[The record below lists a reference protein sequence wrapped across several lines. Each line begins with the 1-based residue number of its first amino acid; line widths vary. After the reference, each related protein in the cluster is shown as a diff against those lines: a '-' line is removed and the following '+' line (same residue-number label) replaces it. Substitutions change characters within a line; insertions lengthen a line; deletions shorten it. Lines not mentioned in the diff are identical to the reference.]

1 MNRANSSSGLPFH
14 SSGNRKT
21 SVQSLAISIRRMG
34 LARLVVLAG
43 ICIASLLVISKVF
56 RHEAVPHSND
66 RVEHSLSEQER
77 EETVRHFLNTRRSQ
91 YLFEDFTDEGL
102 AAVSNKHLIPTTAI
116 LLSWKR
122 VEGLK
127 TIVHYLARYPYIKE
141 IIIWNNN
148 RENHLSKADFAFNA
162 DAMAAFNGGGALPE
176 VKVFNAQEN
185 LHDLAKYMSCSLA
198 SYSHCYFQDD
208 DWLNT
213 HMDALY
219 TNFLGSPNL
228 IHTNTLPLI
237 HMEHRRW
244 TFTNPD
250 IKMHAGFSWMGTGS
264 FLPRAKAR
272 QLLEQGGNSNL
283 AKDRLRVVDMYFSL
297 WTNQYPY
304 QLVNYLTP
312 LDQSNAWSEDGV
324 ADHWK
329 VVFGNMLDA
338 ANRLYDAL
346 YANPEISEKD
356 YFAREEEL
364 PLMKDRLDRA
374 PCHNDKCLFMTTL
387 DPFPLPNEVRF
398 DRDLTEIAQ
407 QDGRFQALK
416 YPTSGFWAEKAY
428 IHAVDNDPR
437 TCWNSFNVPQ
447 VGDSIGLRFVVPTA
461 VKQLKVASSRA
472 ITGMGQQLSV
482 YASDLDGYDW
492 VKCQHSTRYP
502 YTHTMLLDISCPTT
516 PSLAKG
522 LVNVIKLQFDV
533 AQEKSL
539 DVCGF
544 EVAGMTL

>member
-1 MNRANSSSGLPFH
+1 MNRANSSSSLPFH
-14 SSGNRKT
+14 SSGSRKT
-21 SVQSLAISIRRMG
+21 SVQSLAITVKRMG
-34 LARLVVLAG
+34 LVRLCALVG
-43 ICIASLLVISKVF
+43 ICIASLLVISRAF
-56 RHEAVPHSND
+56 RHETVLNNND
-66 RVEHSLSEQER
+66 RVEHSLQEHER
-77 EETVRHFLNTRRSQ
+77 EETVRHILNTRRSQ
-91 YLFEDFTDEGL
+91 YLFEDFSDEAFG
-102 AAVSNKHLIPTTAI
+102 NEHLIATTAI

-127 TIVHYLARYPYIKE
+127 TIVRYLARYPYIKE

-148 RENHLSKADFAFNA
+148 KENHLTKADFAMT
-162 DAMAAFNGGGALPE
+162 DDDMAAFNGGNGAALPE
-176 VKVFNAQEN
+176 IKVVNAQEN

-198 SYSHCYFQDD
+198 SYSYCYFQDD

-219 TNFLGSPNL
+219 TNFLTSPNL

-244 TFTNPD
+244 TFTNEAV
-250 IKMHAGFSWMGTGS
+250 KMHAGFSWMGTGS

-272 QLLEQGGNSNL
+272 QLLQQGGNSNL
-283 AKDRLRVVDMYFSL
+283 AKDRLRVIDMYFSI

-312 LDQSNAWSEDGV
+312 LDQANSWSEDGV
-324 ADHWK
+324 DDHWK
-329 VVFGNMLDA
+329 IVFGNMLDA

-346 YANPEISEKD
+346 FANPEVSEKD

-364 PLMKDRLDRA
+364 PPMKDRHDRA
-374 PCHNDKCLFMTTL
+374 PCHNDKCLFMTSL
-387 DPFPLPNEVRF
+387 DPFPLPSEVKF
-398 DRDLTEIAQ
+398 ERDLTEITQ
-407 QDGRFQALK
+407 QDTRFQALQ
-416 YPTSGFWAEKAY
+416 YPTNKFWEEKAY

-437 TCWNSFNVPQ
+437 TCWNSFKTPQ
-447 VGDSIGLRFVVPTA
+447 IGDSIGLRFVVPTA
-461 VKQLKVASSRA
+461 VKQLKVASSRSIA
-472 ITGMGQQLSV
+472 GMGNQISV
-482 YASDLDGYDW
+482 YVSDRVGYEW
-492 VKCQHSTRYP
+492 VKCQHTTRYP
-502 YTHTMLLDISCPTT
+502 FAHSMLLDLNCPTS
-516 PSLAKG
+516 PLLSKG
-522 LVNVIKLQFDV
+522 LVNIVKIQFEA

>member
-1 MNRANSSSGLPFH
+1 MNRANSSTGLPFH
-14 SSGNRKT
+14 SGGSRNT
-21 SVQSLAISIRRMG
+21 SMQSLVISVKRMG
-34 LARLVVLAG
+34 LGRLIALVG
-43 ICIASLLVISKVF
+43 ICIASLIVISKAF
-56 RHEAVPHSND
+56 RQDTAPRTNE
-66 RVEHSLSEQER
+66 RVEHSLTEQER
-77 EETVRHFLNTRRSQ
+77 EETVRHFLSTRKSQ
-91 YLFEDFTDEGL
+91 YQFEDFTDEGL
-102 AAVSNKHLIPTTAI
+102 NAIGNEHLLPTTAI

-127 TIVHYLARYPYIKE
+127 TIVNYLARYPYIKE
-141 IIIWNNN
+141 VIIWNNN
-148 RENHLSKADFAFNA
+148 KENHLSKADFVVDETYGPA
-162 DAMAAFNGGGALPE
+162 PE
-176 VKVFNAQEN
+176 VKVVNGQEN

-198 SYSHCYFQDD
+198 KYKYCYFQDD

-219 TNFLGSPNL
+219 TNFLTSPNL

-244 TFTNPD
+244 TFTNED
-250 IKMHAGFSWMGTGS
+250 VKMHAGFSWMGTGS

-283 AKDRLRVVDMYFSL
+283 AKDRLRVIDMYFSI

-312 LDQSNAWSEDGV
+312 LDQANAWSEEGV
-324 ADHWK
+324 EDHWK

-346 YANPEISEKD
+346 YANPEVSEKD

-374 PCHNDKCLFMTTL
+374 PCHNDKCLFMTSM
-387 DPFPLPNEVRF
+387 DPFPLPSEVKF
-398 DRDLTEIAQ
+398 ERDLADIRE
-407 QDGRFQALK
+407 QDARFQALTTQSGLS
-416 YPTSGFWAEKAY
+416 YPSNAFWVEKAY

-437 TCWNSFNVPQ
+437 TCWNSYKVPQ
-447 VGDSIGLRFVVPTA
+447 VGDSFGLRFVVPTT
-461 VKQLKVASSRA
+461 VKQLKVSSSRT
-472 ITGMGQQLSV
+472 ISGMGNQISIHV
-482 YASDLDGYDW
+482 TDRAGYEW
-492 VKCQHSTRYP
+492 FKCQHSTRYP
-502 YTHTMLLDISCPTT
+502 FSHTMQLEINCPTT
-516 PSLAKG
+516 AILPHGQVSVVK
-522 LVNVIKLQFDV
+522 IQFE
-533 AQEKSL
+533 APQEKSL
-539 DVCGF
+539 DICGF